1 MQRSASENLFF
12 GYLKKNRALLPLVL
26 LVAVGILFIIISGF
40 GGEERP
46 ASEED
51 RLAEVCSGIEGV
63 GRCSV
68 VLNMKDGE
76 VVSCA
81 VLCDGGDSLAVRG
94 EIKSLVSSLYGIGY
108 NRISV
113 FKISE

>member
-1 MQRSASENLFF
+1 MQRSASENLFLGF
-12 GYLKKNRALLPLVL
+12 LKKSKATLPILL
-26 LVAVGILFIIISGF
+26 LVTVGIIFIVISGF
-40 GGEERP
+40 QGETRDE
-46 ASEED
+46 SEED

-68 VLNMKDGE
+68 VLNIKDGE

-81 VLCDGGDSLAVRG
+81 VLCEGGDLPTVKG

-108 NRISV
+108 NRIIV
-113 FKISE
+113 LKADE